1 MVFLLVSAILISV
14 VVLYNYDFIFFF
26 HLEITVD
33 NNIDKDEEINMTMET
48 GKK

>member
-14 VVLYNYDFIFFF
+14 VMLYNYDFFFF

-33 NNIDKDEEINMTMET
+33 NNIDKDEEI
-48 GKK
+48 